1 MAGVGAAGVA
11 AGMTGG
17 AVACGATA
25 ILAGEALGRLAVCGT
40 AGGGITAGAGAA
52 FTAGA
57 GGGGTGTKAGAAACG
72 SAPGLA
78 KEPIGGGPLE
88 TGAAGTAARDP
99 GRGGA
104 LAAGGSAICPTSG
117 TTLGTG
123 LGTEITGAGLA
134 AAAVLGA
141 ASALSSFS
149 AMTVCTVASTHSAP
163 HATMEERSRSEVR
176 MVEGGVTSC

>member
-1 MAGVGAAGVA
+1 MAGAAG
-11 AGMTGG
+11 
-17 AVACGATA
+17 ACDTTP
-25 ILAGEALGRLAVCGT
+25 GRV
-40 AGGGITAGAGAA
+40 
-52 FTAGA
+52 
-57 GGGGTGTKAGAAACG
+57 
-72 SAPGLA
+72 

-88 TGAAGTAARDP
+88 TAAAGTATRDP

-104 LAAGGSAICPTSG
+104 LAVGGSAICPTSG

-123 LGTEITGAGLA
+123 FGTEITGAGLA

-149 AMTVCTVASTHSAP
+149 AMTVCTVASTHRVP